1 MLHSSDR
8 RCSPGPRRS
17 LMRTRPAL
25 WELALKR
32 ERLPRMPSA
41 QSARPHGCCFGG
53 VRRFVDDSHRP
64 LDTNAT
70 EHALRCVVL
79 GKITTA
85 RAPSTAL
92 RSPRGST
99 AWWKP
104 SSPASNRIATSH
116 CCSPCHPRRASSR
129 CCLSLPRDRP
139 SPVAKTCRARTCSEV
154 GNWTTL
160 DGASHPDGSD
170 RAMLCELVNES
181 GSRPPNAWR

>member
-104 SSPASNRIATSH
+104 SSPASNRIATSALLLTMP
-116 CCSPCHPRRASSR
+116 SATSINPV
-129 CCLSLPRDRP
+129 LPEPAERSAQPGCQD
-139 SPVAKTCRARTCSEV
+139 VAGED
-154 GNWTTL
+154 L
-160 DGASHPDGSD
+160 Q
-170 RAMLCELVNES
+170 
-181 GSRPPNAWR
+181 